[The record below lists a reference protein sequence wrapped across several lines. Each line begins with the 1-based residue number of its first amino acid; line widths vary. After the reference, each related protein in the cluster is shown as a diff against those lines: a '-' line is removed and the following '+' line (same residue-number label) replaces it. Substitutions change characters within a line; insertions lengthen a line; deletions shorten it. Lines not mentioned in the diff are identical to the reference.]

1 MALPTL
7 SNAPTLIDAAD
18 ATTNWTGSTL
28 TAGGTGDIT
37 IDGSGSI
44 AAICRANNSELS
56 TSGWTGF
63 TASTA
68 GHLRGWFQFFSLGN
82 LNYFDLGLN
91 SGAATFQLFS
101 GPPAQYTGGLTLK
114 DNTLGGWF
122 YVLIDLSGTPDT
134 GTIPTT
140 ITSIE
145 YIFRRDSQPR
155 NALNTFADA
164 LHYGDGYT
172 VTGGTSGDPVTFLTI
187 AAQDITDGAYGIV
200 QNIKDT
206 VYCFGA
212 ITLGN
217 GATATYVEVKTTALL
232 FDTQRLAATNLYSI
246 TATGSGCTLDMQNSL
261 VRGQSGDIGS
271 ETFDFDVQN
280 VGTLIFDT
288 NTLVRAGTTTF
299 GSGQTIDSS
308 TFDVCG
314 TVITNGATINNS
326 SFIGTTAQQAVEV
339 TSTTVDNINNCS
351 FTGDG
356 TSHAVKLTDTIN
368 TNTTINWN
376 STFDASTYASVNAT
390 GAGSAG
396 DSEVLL
402 VNVNTGSTLTINVL
416 NGVASPTYRNEG
428 GGSVVVVST
437 RLLTVSNIESD
448 TELRIYTYTDIN
460 DPTTYTELVGGE
472 NIGTSN
478 GGFTVSSD
486 PDNTGKLR
494 AQYNYDIS
502 GGNINTVLV
511 AHNVNF
517 EFFRSSLILDSTQ
530 ATTFKLFQV
539 ADRQYF

>member
-18 ATTNWTGSTL
+18 ATTNWVGSTL

-37 IDGSGSI
+37 IDGTGSI
-44 AAICRANNSELS
+44 AAICRANNAELS

-101 GPPAQYTGGLTLK
+101 GPPAQYTGGITLK
-114 DNTLGGWF
+114 DNTFGGWF

-246 TATGSGCTLDMQNSL
+246 TATGSGCTFDMQNSL
-261 VRGQSGDIGS
+261 IRGQSGDTGS

-288 NTLVRAGTTTF
+288 NTLVRGGTITF

-314 TVITNGATINNS
+314 TLITNGATINNS
-326 SFIGTTAQQAVEV
+326 AFIETTAQQAVEV
-339 TSTTVDNINNCS
+339 TSTTVGNINNCS

-368 TNTTINWN
+368 TNTNINWN

-437 RLLTVSNIESD
+437 QLLTVSNIESG

-460 DPTTYTELVGGE
+460 DPTTYTELVGAE
-472 NIGTSN
+472 TIGTSN
-478 GGFTVSSD
+478 GGFTVSAD
-486 PDNTGKLR
+486 PGNSGKQR

-502 GGNINTVLV
+502 GGNIDTVLV

-517 EFFRSSLILDSTQ
+517 EFFRSSLTLDSTQ
-530 ATTFKLFQV
+530 PTTFKLFQV
-539 ADRQYF
+539 ADRQYV

>member
-18 ATTNWTGSTL
+18 VTTNWSGSTL
-28 TAGGTGDIT
+28 SADGTADIN
-37 IDGSGSI
+37 IDGNGSI
-44 AAICRANNSELS
+44 SAICRSNNASLE

-68 GHLRGWFQFFSLGN
+68 GHLRGWFQFFSLGD

-91 SGAATFQLFS
+91 QEAATFQLFS
-101 GPPAQYTGGLTLK
+101 GPAANYTGGLTLK
-114 DNTLGGWF
+114 DNTYGGWF

-145 YIFRRDSQPR
+145 YYFRRVSQPR
-155 NALNTFADA
+155 NATNTFADA

-172 VTGGTSGDPVTFLTI
+172 VTGGTQGDPVTFTTI
-187 AAQDITDGAYGIV
+187 AQQDITDGAYGVV
-200 QNIKDT
+200 QTKQDT
-206 VYCFGA
+206 VYCYGA
-212 ITLGN
+212 ITIGS
-217 GATATYVEVKTTALL
+217 GATATYVQVKTTALL
-232 FDTQRLAATNLYSI
+232 FDTQRLAAADLYSI
-246 TATGSGCTLDMQNSL
+246 TGTGSGCTFDMQNSL
-261 VRGQSGDIGS
+261 IRGQSGNTGS
-271 ETFDFDVQN
+271 EVFAFDMQN

-288 NTLVRAGTTTF
+288 NTLVRASPVTF

-314 TVITNGATINNS
+314 TVTTNGATINNS
-326 SFIGTTAQQAVEV
+326 AFIETTAQQAVEV
-339 TSTTVDNINNCS
+339 TSTTVGNINNCS

-368 TNTTINWN
+368 TNTTISWD
-376 STFDASTYASVNAT
+376 STFDASTYASANAT

-437 RLLTVSNIESD
+437 RLLTVQNIESN
-448 TELRIYTYTDIN
+448 TELRLYTYTDIN

-472 NIGTSN
+472 AIGTSN

-494 AQYNYDIS
+494 AQYDYDIS
-502 GGNINTVLV
+502 GGSTNTVLV

-539 ADRQYF
+539 ADRQYI